1 MNRLYYC
8 ILVLALF
15 GYPMDSQGGFF
26 APFSSGKRLAR
37 LRSGRIM
44 RRPVTSRNVFINPNG

>member
-15 GYPMDSQGGFF
+15 GYPMDSQ
-26 APFSSGKRLAR
+26 SGWSL
-37 LRSGRIM
+37 
-44 RRPVTSRNVFINPNG
+44 NVSHISINISL